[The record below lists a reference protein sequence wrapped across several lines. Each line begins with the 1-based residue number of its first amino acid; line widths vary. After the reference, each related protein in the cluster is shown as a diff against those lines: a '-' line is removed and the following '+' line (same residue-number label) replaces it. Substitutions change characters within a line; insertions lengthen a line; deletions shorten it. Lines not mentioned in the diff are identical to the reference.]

1 MNVSSTLGV
10 VSSIVLFVPIILILA
25 FKLFSNRSFLALGL
39 YYFLSGI
46 YNLISQ
52 NIFNAPAVFS
62 RSLGILVNL
71 LDAPLMLLFLI
82 FFSTS
87 VLMKKRI
94 TTAIFIF
101 LAFEAIIVFI
111 YGFNVQTVKIIL
123 GPDIMIIIVLSFL
136 FFMRNVRLAVTN
148 LKSLGKAI
156 IASSVLLSYT
166 IFTVV
171 YIFYYLFKNKQYRD
185 DAELVYYLVTI
196 LSVILMSAGIV
207 IENKRIRKLG
217 ELKNTRKELATI
229 YGKARTADAN
239 NDGRFLK
246 PGAY

>member
-1 MNVSSTLGV
+1 MNINSILGV
-10 VSSIVLFVPIILILA
+10 VSSIVLFAPIILILA
-25 FKLFSNRSFLALGL
+25 FKLFNNRSFFALGL
-39 YYFLSGI
+39 YYFLSGL

-52 NIFNAPAVFS
+52 NILDTSAVFS

-71 LDAPLMLLFLI
+71 LDAPLMLVFLT

-87 VLMKKRI
+87 VVMKKRI
-94 TTAIFIF
+94 TMTIIIF
-101 LAFEAIIVFI
+101 LVFEAIILMI
-111 YGFNVQTVKIIL
+111 YGFTVQSVKIIL
-123 GPDIMIIIVLSFL
+123 APDIAVIIVLSFL

-171 YIFYYLFKNKQYRD
+171 YIFFYLFTNKRYRD

-196 LSVILMSAGIV
+196 LSVVLISAGII

-217 ELKNTRKELATI
+217 ELRNTRKELATI
-229 YGKARTADAN
+229 YGKTRTAGAN

-246 PGAY
+246 TGY